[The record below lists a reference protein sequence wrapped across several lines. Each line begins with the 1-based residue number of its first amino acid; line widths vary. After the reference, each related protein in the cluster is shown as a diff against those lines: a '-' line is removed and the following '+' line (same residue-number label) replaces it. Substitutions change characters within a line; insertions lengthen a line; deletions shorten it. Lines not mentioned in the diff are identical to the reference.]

1 MSDYYL
7 GLLIGFAG
15 GYCLSLITLLGIWSL
30 CIIAKREDEE
40 RRGD

>member
-1 MSDYYL
+1 MSDYYW
-7 GLLIGFAG
+7 GLIVGCSI
-15 GYCLSLITLLGIWSL
+15 GYCFSLLTLLGIWSL